1 MGLPCAKTTD
11 AFTLD
16 RIHFNTKDTGAG
28 DEIGWDFADHVMRSK
43 ISFGAYCDIMDDR
56 YRRRNS
62 NSASFIASFMAN
74 KPFIAWWFS
83 WITKCKIDFRKPCN
97 LYMYQPK
104 YLAADDTK
112 IGINTKSATVLPTE
126 TPTVD
131 SLRDIPKHTVN
142 SFSANYDEP
151 TRSEDTCNK
160 GYAIGRKVVAFLF
173 CGLITLEWSLLW
185 LSHDT
190 RI

>member
-1 MGLPCAKTTD
+1 
-11 AFTLD
+11 
-16 RIHFNTKDTGAG
+16 
-28 DEIGWDFADHVMRSK
+28 
-43 ISFGAYCDIMDDR
+43 
-56 YRRRNS
+56 
-62 NSASFIASFMAN
+62 
-74 KPFIAWWFS
+74 
-83 WITKCKIDFRKPCN
+83 
-97 LYMYQPK
+97 MYQPK

-142 SFSANYDEP
+142 SFSANYDDEP

-173 CGLITLEWSLLW
+173 CGLISLEWSLLW